1 MPAIEVQ
8 GLSRRFGEVLAV
20 DHLSFSVEKGEVF
33 GVLGPNG
40 AGKTTT
46 VRLLNGILA
55 PTEGR
60 IRILGLDP
68 AVEGAQVRANTG
80 VLTESPSLYEKLSA
94 RENLSFFGKL
104 YGVPPQTLPGRVE
117 ELLELFGLR
126 ERADDPAG
134 GFSKGMKQRLVLARA
149 LVHNPPILF
158 LDEPT
163 SGLDPEAAHQVNEL
177 IARLRSEGRT
187 IFLCTHRLAEAE
199 PLCDRVALFNHGRL
213 LAMGTI
219 PELARRLWGGDEL
232 EIELLQVD
240 EQAWDGFSLEGK
252 VLRAPIASPEEAAR
266 LVTQVVEKGGKI
278 VRVSPR
284 RHTLEEIYFAF
295 QEKEGK

>member
-1 MPAIEVQ
+1 MPTIEVQ
-8 GLSRRFGEVLAV
+8 GLSRRFGDVLAV
-20 DHLSFSVEKGEVF
+20 DDLTFSVEKGEVF

-55 PTEGR
+55 PTQGQ
-60 IRILGLDP
+60 IRVLGLDP
-68 AVEGAQVRANTG
+68 LNEGARVRAETG

-94 RENLSFFGKL
+94 RENLRFFGTL
-104 YGVPPQTLPGRVE
+104 YGVSGERIEGRVE
-117 ELLELFGLR
+117 EMLALFGLL
-126 ERADDPAG
+126 ERADAPAG

-149 LVHNPPILF
+149 LVHDPPILF

-177 IARLRSEGRT
+177 IGRLRSEGRT

-232 EIELLQVD
+232 EIELL
-240 EQAWDGFSLEGK
+240 EGE
-252 VLRAPIASPEEAAR
+252 VLRAPVDSPEEAAR
-266 LVTQVVEKGGKI
+266 LVARVVEEGGKI
-278 VRVSPR
+278 VRVSPLL
-284 RHTLEEIYFAF
+284 HSLEEIYFAF